1 MEIRL
6 EGKTLAVGILLGVII
21 TIALGAD
28 VGPQPQ
34 RPISRLIDT
43 SGGISATADKTDYGL
58 SMNGGAM
65 ALVRTQNGDFF
76 IVSPVTGM
84 ATRVLH
90 ARRVS
95 DDPTRSN
102 RDYRGKQFNYSVGV
116 PIEEEQGGGYGK

>member
-28 VGPQPQ
+28 VTPQ
-34 RPISRLIDT
+34 RPISRLLDT
-43 SGGISATADKTDYGL
+43 SGTSGTADKADFGL
-58 SMNGGAM
+58 SVNGGGM

-76 IVSPVTGM
+76 IVSPTTGM